1 MKKTSPDCL
10 KPVLC
15 LAAILLFGTLART
28 QTPTVP
34 TPPQTDQIILDNNSN
49 SKADPG
55 DKVRYQVT
63 IQNTGSGNAN
73 GVQLNAVPDPRTT
86 LDGTS
91 FRTSP
96 LAMPD
101 AYDCLGNV
109 GITVPDGASDL
120 LANDYDDAPAGLTAT
135 AGTFSTAQGGSITIA
150 TNGSFSY
157 NPPRGYTGT
166 DTYTYTLNDGNDVD
180 GAGPI
185 PGTDMATITIT
196 VSGLVWFIN
205 NNAGA
210 CASFCDGRMS
220 NPYTSLSAFNTAND
234 GMGFNPKDNHV
245 IFIYE
250 SSTAYAGGI
259 VLRNGQKLFGQDA
272 TVSLDM
278 AAGLT
283 VPTFS
288 NALPTTNSASP
299 FATIANSSGDGVT
312 LADGNTLRGFRVGDC
327 SDFGIENSGTNSV
340 GNLVVSEVTINNTTG
355 GGFDAS
361 HGSGSGMS
369 AVFASISSTG
379 GANGIL
385 LATCMGTFTANG
397 GTITNPTGTGVLIS
411 GGSVV
416 FSTSG
421 AITDNTGFAVVVDD
435 HDSGNATFSGNITS
449 TGTGISV
456 QNCGGGTKTFSGSS
470 KSLSTGSNTA
480 VALSSNTGATV
491 NITNGGLVI
500 STTSGT
506 GFNATGGG
514 TVTVQGTGNT
524 INSGSGTALNVSSTT
539 IGASGITFQSISKN
553 GGTNNAIALSSTG
566 SGTFTISGTGS
577 AGSGGT
583 IENISGA
590 DAISLNNTDGLVSL
604 SSLIIED
611 ISHANDASAANDTNS
626 GVDGIHGQNVDAG
639 LSLNNCTIRRIS
651 DSAINGTGANTSTT
665 TPWVGLSINNSTL
678 ENCNRFHVTNR
689 ADQAGEGVVHILGIS
704 GTVSVLNSTLQN
716 GARGLHFYSATSGS
730 IDMTVQNTD
739 FLNLYKDIE
748 SINDSWG
755 VNAIELRMFGSC
767 GAVARIGDP
776 NETNAALGCQFT
788 NASTSSISIF
798 CHDNS
803 YSGTIRTVI
812 SRNIFTVTDHISPG
826 TLGTNAG
833 FDGEFPQGGVLLQCL
848 GGAME
853 GVFSH
858 NEFHDCMHAF
868 GGVGNLTLISGESSD
883 TEFRVNNNTFD
894 GPWDF
899 INELRS
905 DNNTSCAILWKD
917 NIMPF
922 KNLTPAQIVGTELA
936 GMGLTSQP
944 LPFESFFVDVRNNGF
959 MDLTIQNENVPDHD
973 RPNNSS
979 SDNSFH
985 FRTNNGTLNLEMD
998 NNKATNGYQLQ
1009 HNSGTFNLFR
1019 DGSGAGTAQLVLLAN
1034 GNLGGSVNPNTS
1046 PPVVNQSGT
1055 ITLSNTDPVLPSIG
1069 PF

>member
-1 MKKTSPDCL
+1 MVSNLIWFVDNTGGGTGGDGRRNTPFK
-10 KPVLC
+10 
-15 LAAILLFGTLART
+15 TLA
-28 QTPTVP
+28 
-34 TPPQTDQIILDNNSN
+34 DF
-49 SKADPG
+49 
-55 DKVRYQVT
+55 
-63 IQNTGSGNAN
+63 NA
-73 GVQLNAVPDPRTT
+73 G
-86 LDGTS
+86 
-91 FRTSP
+91 
-96 LAMPD
+96 
-101 AYDCLGNV
+101 
-109 GITVPDGASDL
+109 
-120 LANDYDDAPAGLTAT
+120 
-135 AGTFSTAQGGSITIA
+135 STAAGDVVYIEH
-150 TNGSFSY
+150 
-157 NPPRGYTGT
+157 TGT
-166 DTYTYTLNDGNDVD
+166 DYT
-180 GAGPI
+180 
-185 PGTDMATITIT
+185 
-196 VSGLVWFIN
+196 
-205 NNAGA
+205 
-210 CASFCDGRMS
+210 
-220 NPYTSLSAFNTAND
+220 
-234 GMGFNPKDNHV
+234 
-245 IFIYE
+245 
-250 SSTAYAGGI
+250 GGI
-259 VLRNGQKLFGQDA
+259 VLANGERLFGEGH
-272 TVSLDM
+272 TG
-278 AAGLT
+278 AANLSGVLPFT
-283 VPTFS
+283 LAANS
-288 NALPTTNSASP
+288 IALPNINGTRPVITNSG
-299 FATIANSSGDGVT
+299 GDGVT
-312 LADGNTLRGFRVGDC
+312 LADGNTLRGFDVGAC
-327 SDFGIENSGTNSV
+327 SDFGIENSGTTSV
-340 GNLVVSEVTINNTTG
+340 GNLVVSEVTINNTSG

-361 HGSGSGMS
+361 HGSGAGMN
-369 AVFASISSTG
+369 AVFTSISSSG
-379 GANGIL
+379 GTNGINL
-385 LATCMGTFTANG
+385 STCMGTFTCNG
-397 GTITNPTGTGVLIS
+397 GTITNPSGTGVLIL
-411 GGSVV
+411 GGTVT
-416 FSTSG
+416 FSSSG
-421 AITDNTGFAVVVDD
+421 AISDNSGFAVDVDN
-435 HDSGNATFSGNITS
+435 HDSANGVTFSGNITS
-449 TGTGISV
+449 TGTGIRV
-456 QNCGGGTKTFSGSS
+456 QNCDNGTKTFSGSS
-470 KSLSTGSNTA
+470 KSLNTGANTA
-480 VALSSNTGATV
+480 VTLSTNNGAT
-491 NITNGGLVI
+491 ITFSGGGLAI
-500 STTSGT
+500 TTTSGT
-506 GFNATGGG
+506 GFNATGGATG
-514 TVTVQGTGNT
+514 VNVTGTGNT
-524 INSGSGTALNVSSTT
+524 ITSTTGTALNVANTT

-553 GGTNNAIALSSTG
+553 GGTNNAIALNSTG
-566 SGTFTISGTGS
+566 SGAFSVTGTGS

-583 IENISGA
+583 IENIAGA

-611 ISHANDASAANDTNS
+611 ISHANDASDANDTNS

-689 ADQAGEGVVHILGIS
+689 ADQAGEGVIHILGIS

-716 GARGLHFYSATSGS
+716 GARGLHFYSANSGN

-767 GAVARIGDP
+767 NAVARIGDP
-776 NETNAALGCQFT
+776 NEANTALGCQFT
-788 NASTSSISIF
+788 NGNTSSISIF
-798 CHDNS
+798 CHQNT

-826 TLGTNAG
+826 TLGTNAS

-858 NEFHDCMHAF
+858 NEFHDCMHAN

-959 MDLTIQNENVPDHD
+959 MDITIQNETVPDHD

-985 FRTNNGTLNLEMD
+985 LRTNTNGVLNLEMD
-998 NNKATNGYQLQ
+998 NNKATNGYQFQ

-1019 DGSGAGTAQLVLLAN
+1019 DGSGAGTAQLVLQAN
-1034 GNLGGSVNPNTS
+1034 GNLGGSVNPNTN